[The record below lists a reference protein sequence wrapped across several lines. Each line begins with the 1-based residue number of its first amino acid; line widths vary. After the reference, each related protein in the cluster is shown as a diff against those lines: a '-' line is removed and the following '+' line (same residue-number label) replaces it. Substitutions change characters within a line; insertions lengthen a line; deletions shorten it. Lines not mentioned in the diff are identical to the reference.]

1 MLVRAFLRVVSISA
15 AAAFAL
21 ALSFAPA
28 AARAA
33 EETESPTSPTIY
45 KWVDENGISHYTTD
59 RGRIPSEIRDRVESR
74 GEVATTNPA
83 APAQPARED
92 LMRDAVRKKP
102 VAGTS
107 TAPIAAPTAAAATAA
122 SAVPAP
128 NPGAAAAPAP
138 EAATV
143 AMPAPGE
150 GAEVEVTEIQQTT
163 EVEAVAVEQ
172 APVATEIV
180 EEAPIEEAPA
190 PQPTQIAA
198 PAPLS
203 QDVQDE
209 VSAVSA
215 PPPAP
220 AAPID
225 PDEQAQLS
233 ELDSKIEAVQGE
245 IAQREETLASLIS
258 TSDEQRTTPLVDDPQ
273 FREISQTLPKL
284 QADLQTLRERRNKI
298 QPTAATP

>member
-1 MLVRAFLRVVSISA
+1 MLARASLRVVSISA
-15 AAAFAL
+15 AAFAI
-21 ALSFAPA
+21 ALSLAPA
-28 AARAA
+28 ATRAEDEA
-33 EETESPTSPTIY
+33 IPAAPPTIY
-45 KWVDENGISHYTTD
+45 KWVDENGIAHYTVD
-59 RGRIPSEIRDRVESR
+59 RDRIPSEIRDRVESR
-74 GEVATTNPA
+74 SEVATKNPDGT
-83 APAQPARED
+83 AQPAPED
-92 LMRDAVRKKP
+92 VMRDAVRKKP
-102 VAGTS
+102 AVGTP
-107 TAPIAAPTAAAATAA
+107 TEVIEAPTSAAAAAA
-122 SAVPAP
+122 AVPAP
-128 NPGAAAAPAP
+128 NPGGAAPVAT
-138 EAATV
+138 ETAAIPI
-143 AMPAPGE
+143 PA
-150 GAEVEVTEIQQTT
+150 ADADVTEVQQT

-180 EEAPIEEAPA
+180 EEAPLEEAPA
-190 PQPTQIAA
+190 EQPTQVAA
-198 PAPLS
+198 PAPLA

-209 VSAVSA
+209 ASAVSA

-233 ELDSKIEAVQGE
+233 ELDAKIEAVQGE

-258 TSDEQRTTPLVDDPQ
+258 TADDERTTPLVDDPQ